1 VKKPRK
7 KKVWRCKQHN
17 KKYTVYADFI
27 AHRRRRHAE
36 AVAKG
41 KEASNRQNYGQSAA
55 EYDTQLKQ
63 QGNKCVTCGRPMK
76 NVNLHQEHNH
86 KIAKL
91 KIRVVWDGKGSSKL
105 FTATNDEYKY
115 SHTSHSRKKA
125 VRMVRIKL
133 KRRSRR
139 GITCWHCNAAIKKV
153 EDNWKVAIAIGKYL
167 KHWDEEQ
174 GWDSIKKES
183 MK

>member
-55 EYDTQLKQ
+55 EYDALLKK
-63 QGNKCVTCGRPMK
+63 QGNKCATCPRVMK

-91 KIRVVWDGKGSSKL
+91 KVYVLKLSDGKWKAYNSDYNYVYYSRSK
-105 FTATNDEYKY
+105 
-115 SHTSHSRKKA
+115 KKA
-125 VRMVRIKL
+125 KRMVQLKL

-139 GITCWHCNAAIKKV
+139 GITCWYCNAAIKKV

-174 GWDSIKKES
+174 GWDSIKKERI
-183 MK
+183 